1 MKQEKK
7 KKKDLTQLNNCN
19 LDFLFTEYFNAKK

>member
-1 MKQEKK
+1 MKQEK